1 MHLCDMRIDLRL
13 PGAVHRLL
21 RCVGIFYVGTG
32 GDLMTLREWAV
43 VTVVIVGMFD
53 GLFAG
58 AFWTAAA

>member
-13 PGAVHRLL
+13 AWAVRRLL
-21 RCVGIFYVGTG
+21 RGVGVFSLGTG

-43 VTVVIVGMFD
+43 VTVVIVGIFA

-58 AFWTAAA
+58 AFWTAA